1 MKTFEILKKKLN
13 HRHGQDDMDFEI
25 GEAKHCPDKKEEID
39 LYEKSESCD
48 NEKCESEWW
57 PEL

>member
-1 MKTFEILKKKLN
+1 
-13 HRHGQDDMDFEI
+13 MDFEI

>member
-1 MKTFEILKKKLN
+1 
-13 HRHGQDDMDFEI
+13 MDKMTWI
-25 GEAKHCPDKKEEID
+25 VGTGDAKQCPDKKTEID